1 MSNQDN
7 KITLSDEVIK
17 YYDDLLNR
25 IKEDFNNG
33 QQLKAINRLNEE
45 LEQTYM
51 PYEYLQIFENQL
63 HQFEAEYRANQLDES
78 LKKLSQDEMLHK
90 IYVNK
95 QFNVYLFDYFL
106 QAFHK
111 NLHSH
116 DFLVMEAWLQDPHLV
131 NEQKFYVLDAL
142 AHFEINHD
150 FVLENSNTK
159 DDVVLNTINFHEH
172 DSFAPFN
179 ETLKILEDTLF
190 KDQIVIKFAS
200 DLLNA
205 VTAYYFPTFE
215 FKDPQTLA
223 KIILKIINASMNFIL
238 LDPHDLNED
247 ERKVYKIFL
256 QMQDSDLF

>member
-1 MSNQDN
+1 MSQQDN
-7 KITLSDEVIK
+7 KVTLSDEVIK

-25 IKEDFNNG
+25 IKNDFNNG
-33 QQLKAINRLNEE
+33 QQIKAINRLTEE

-51 PYEYLQIFENQL
+51 PYEYLQVFENQL
-63 HQFEAEYRANQLDES
+63 HQFEAEYRASQLDES
-78 LKKLSQDEMLHK
+78 LKKLSQEEMLYK
-90 IYVNK
+90 VYVNK
-95 QFNVYLFDYFL
+95 KFNVYLFDYFL
-106 QAFHK
+106 QKFHT
-111 NLHSH
+111 NLGAH
-116 DFLVMEAWLQDPHLV
+116 DFGIMKGWLQDPYLI

-142 AHFEINHD
+142 AHFEIDHT
-150 FVLENSNTK
+150 FILENANTR
-159 DDVVLNTINFHEH
+159 DDVVLNTLTFHEH

-179 ETLKILEDTLF
+179 ETLKILEDSLF

-223 KIILKIINASMNFIL
+223 KIILKLINASMNFVL
-238 LDPHDLNED
+238 LDPNQLNED